1 MGIHALVVLLL
12 AVVIVGF
19 VMWCVEVKL
28 LRHWELVEENKSIII
43 PTFVFKKNLRVS
55 VVDVYRRKTRDNTYV
70 YKCIVKE
77 KYILRG

>member
-28 LRHWELVEENKSIII
+28 LRHWELVEESDILPDLKDGA
-43 PTFVFKKNLRVS
+43 S
-55 VVDVYRRKTRDNTYV
+55 VYTQYFN
-70 YKCIVKE
+70 CWAG
-77 KYILRG
+77 L